1 VPDDIT
7 PDDITPDDIT
17 PDDITPDDKDWTW
30 VLREPCPECGFDASS
45 LDAAAI
51 GEHTRAMLPT
61 WQAVL
66 ARPDAAVR
74 RTPGLWSDL
83 EYACHVRDVFRLS
96 RVRLDLMLTEDAP
109 QFANWDQDETALAE
123 RYDLQDPAVVATELV
138 EAGAVL
144 ADAFDAV
151 RPDQYERTGL
161 RSDGALFTVD
171 TFGRYVLHDPL
182 HHLHD
187 VGA

>member
-1 VPDDIT
+1 VSDDIT
-7 PDDITPDDIT
+7 PDDITPDDI
-17 PDDITPDDKDWTW
+17 PPDDKDWTW
-30 VLREPCPECGFDASS
+30 VLRESCPECWFDASN
-45 LDAAAI
+45 LDPATV
-51 GEHTRAMLPT
+51 GGHTRAMLAT

-83 EYACHVRDVFRLS
+83 EYGCHVRDVFRLFL
-96 RVRLDLMLTEDAP
+96 VRLDLMLAEEGP
-109 QFANWDQDETALAE
+109 RFANWDQDETAVAE
-123 RYDLQDPAVVATELV
+123 RYDLQDPAVVADELV
-138 EAGAVL
+138 SAGAAL

-151 RPDQYERTGL
+151 EADQWERTGL
-161 RSDGALFTVD
+161 RSDGALFTVA
-171 TFGRYVLHDPL
+171 TFAQYFLHDPV